1 MSEPTAGVLNKSE
14 AARGSMGDGAEV
26 AGALE
31 RGRLGEKPDRR
42 ERGARVEDAGSGKE
56 FELRSEFR
64 EAGGGEE
71 ATVKVRPLLDLEGIL
86 TRKEKRGNRSKANL
100 TGGKRKIFVTNSKK
114 A

>member
-1 MSEPTAGVLNKSE
+1 MGAEERVSGPTAGVLNKSE

-31 RGRLGEKPDRR
+31 RGRLGERPDRR
-42 ERGARVEDAGSGKE
+42 ERGARVEEAGSGKE

-64 EAGGGEE
+64 EAGGGEG

-86 TRKEKRGNRSKANL
+86 TRKEKRGKSIESKPN
-100 TGGKRKIFVTNSKK
+100 GR
-114 A
+114 